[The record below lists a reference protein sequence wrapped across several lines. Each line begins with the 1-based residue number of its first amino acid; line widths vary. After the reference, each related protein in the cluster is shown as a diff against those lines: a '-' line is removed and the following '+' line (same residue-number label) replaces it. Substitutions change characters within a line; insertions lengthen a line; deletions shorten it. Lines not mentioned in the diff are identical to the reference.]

1 MERDLTKGSVFKNLI
16 YFSIPFLFSYF
27 LQALYGLA
35 DLFIIGRFNG
45 VESTTAVSIG
55 SQVMHMITVMIVGL
69 GMGTTVSIG
78 HSVGEAKKDEIKK
91 EIGTSFTLFM
101 SLSIALTFFLI
112 LLIKP
117 IVGIMNTPLEAREE
131 AISYLS
137 ICFLGIPFIALY
149 NLISSIYRG
158 LGDSKT
164 PLIFISISCFLN
176 IVLDYL
182 FIGFF
187 SLGAMGAAL
196 GTTISQSMSALI
208 ALYLVRKKKEVQI
221 DKRDLLIDKKCARS
235 ILKIGGPILLQDGLI
250 QVAFIFITVIV
261 NGRGL
266 TDAASVGIVEKIISF
281 LFLVHSSLLSS
292 VSAIS
297 SQNIGAGEIKRA
309 KRTLFYALCIAI
321 CFGLLMTL
329 CAQIWAGKIVGIFTE
344 DALVITS
351 GAKYLKGYIF
361 DTIFAGI
368 HFCFSG
374 YFCALGKSFLSFL
387 HNIIAIVFVRIP
399 GVYMT
404 SLLYVTTLYP
414 VGIATSMGSFVS
426 VIICIISYIVLIKKE
441 KESSFS
447 IQ

>member
-27 LQALYGLA
+27 LQALYGIA

-69 GMGTTVSIG
+69 GMGTTVTIG
-78 HSVGEAKKDEIKK
+78 HSVGESKNDEIKK
-91 EIGTSFTLFM
+91 EIGTSYTLFL
-101 SLSIALTFFLI
+101 SLSIALTLILI

-117 IVGIMNTPLEAREE
+117 IVGIMNTPMEARKET
-131 AISYLS
+131 ISYLS
-137 ICFLGIPFIALY
+137 VCFLGIPFISLY

-158 LGDSKT
+158 IGDSKT
-164 PLIFISISCFLN
+164 PLVFISISCILN
-176 IVLDYL
+176 IALDYL

-196 GTTISQSMSALI
+196 GTTISQSVSALI
-208 ALYLVRKKKEVQI
+208 ALFLVWNKKDIRI
-221 DKRDLLIDKKCARS
+221 DKRDLIIDKKCAKN
-235 ILKIGGPILLQDGLI
+235 ILRIGLPILLQDGLI

-266 TDAASVGIVEKIISF
+266 SDAAAVGIVEKIISF

-292 VSAIS
+292 VSALA
-297 SQNIGAGEIKRA
+297 SQNIGAGEVKRA
-309 KRTLFYALCIAI
+309 KKTLFYALIIAI
-321 CFGLLMTL
+321 SFGLVMTL
-329 CAQIWAGKIVGIFTE
+329 CAQIWAGKIVALFTD
-344 DALVITS
+344 DALVINS

-374 YFCALGKSFLSFL
+374 YFCALGKSCLSFL

-426 VIICIISYIVLIKKE
+426 VIICIISYVVLLKKE
-441 KESSFS
+441 KEGSFG

>member
-27 LQALYGLA
+27 LQALYGIA

-69 GMGTTVSIG
+69 GMGTTVTIG
-78 HSVGEAKKDEIKK
+78 HSVGESKNDEIKK
-91 EIGTSFTLFM
+91 EIGTSYTLFL
-101 SLSIALTFFLI
+101 SLSIALTLILI

-117 IVGIMNTPLEAREE
+117 IVGIMNTPMEARKET
-131 AISYLS
+131 ISYLS
-137 ICFLGIPFIALY
+137 VCFLGIPFISLY

-158 LGDSKT
+158 IGDSKT
-164 PLIFISISCFLN
+164 PLVFISISCILN
-176 IVLDYL
+176 IALDYL

-196 GTTISQSMSALI
+196 GTTISQSVSALI
-208 ALYLVRKKKEVQI
+208 ALFLVWNKKDIRI
-221 DKRDLLIDKKCARS
+221 DKRDLIIDKKCAKN
-235 ILKIGGPILLQDGLI
+235 ILRIGLPILLQDGLI

-266 TDAASVGIVEKIISF
+266 SDAAAVGIVEKIISF

-292 VSAIS
+292 VSALA
-297 SQNIGAGEIKRA
+297 SQNIGAGEVKRA
-309 KRTLFYALCIAI
+309 KKTLFYALIIAI
-321 CFGLLMTL
+321 SFGLVMTL
-329 CAQIWAGKIVGIFTE
+329 CAQIWAGKIVALFTD
-344 DALVITS
+344 DALVINS

-426 VIICIISYIVLIKKE
+426 VIICIISYVVLLKKE
-441 KESSFS
+441 KEGSFG